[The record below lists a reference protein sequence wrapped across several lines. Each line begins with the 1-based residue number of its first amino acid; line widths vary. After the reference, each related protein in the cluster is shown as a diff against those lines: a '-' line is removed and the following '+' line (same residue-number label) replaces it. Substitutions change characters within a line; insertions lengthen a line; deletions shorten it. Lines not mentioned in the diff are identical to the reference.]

1 MKIIL
6 IGFMG
11 SGKTSVGK
19 ELSKKLRHS
28 CIEMDEFILK
38 ASRRNN
44 VNEIF
49 DKDGEIKFRELE
61 MATAKKLRVKDN
73 VVVSCGGGIVMNKI
87 NIDHLKQNGLVVFL
101 NTSFETIK
109 KRLDHDTTRPLFRD
123 LAKTKKLYDFRQSL
137 YHKYANII
145 IDTDNKTIKKVR
157 DEIIIK
163 LKKYETISQK

>member
-19 ELSKKLRHS
+19 ELSKKLRYS

-49 DKDGEIKFRELE
+49 DKDGEIKFRKLE
-61 MATAKKLRVKDN
+61 IVTAKKLSDKDN

-123 LAKTKKLYDFRQSL
+123 LKKAKKLYDFRQPL
-137 YHKYANII
+137 YLEYSNII
-145 IDTDNKTIKKVR
+145 ISTDDKTINKVCE
-157 DEIIIK
+157 EI
-163 LKKYETISQK
+163 YETIGKK